1 MLQTPFHAYYT
12 AMKLNMLQ
20 DEDTYLPVFAEGKID
35 VYPYQVAAALFA
47 VRNPY
52 QKGVILCDEA
62 GMGKS
67 HEAMLIISQSWYEG
81 KNNIL
86 VAIPNPDL
94 LVQWAEMISEKYSI
108 PFCTAS
114 ENNSFAYD
122 GIVLTTYDYL
132 TQNIDKADKINWD
145 IVVVEEANAL
155 SSVYQDENTFMGASG
170 SKQAKQLKKFSKNT
184 FKILLTG
191 TPIEKNIMDLY
202 GLIYF
207 IDEELLPDPDTYMKR
222 YLRKPENYA
231 ELAGKVSK
239 YCFRTLRSQA
249 KQYAKIPERLHITL
263 EYEASEKEKELY
275 NLLFAYIEK
284 PDKIAFPQMEQY
296 DLALMLLGLLSS
308 STAAIRMS
316 LKNIIKRL
324 DISEEKQ
331 EFEKMLAVAED
342 ITEDTKS
349 KLLLAALEKLFPLL
363 KKLGA
368 NKKAV
373 IFTESVETQ
382 KYLYALLKDK
392 YKTLVYNGQSNV
404 DYTVI
409 KQFKADGEIIISTD
423 NGAKV
428 YNLEESALVINYD
441 LLYNTLKME
450 QRIDRV
456 HRINQ
461 QNDCIVLSFI
471 NKDNFADVRKLEL
484 VSKRH
489 ILSDGVFGVS
499 DAVIGGFC
507 DDLDRAIKS
516 LNARTKAQVEK
527 DYQTTLSQNEDEN
540 RQLVESAEDI
550 LFTTFTK
557 ELSDKI
563 KITPQYVEEKSKAVN
578 DELWE
583 LTRYYFEEYNKT
595 HDDCY
600 FEINQNNRTIK
611 ATNYTQLPHLFYYPT
626 NSGNKAYKAIK
637 EFKKLSLLSPLSK
650 GITFNIGC
658 SDYGSITADCE
669 NCTIALYLIKLYAG
683 RREIKSIPVLVGVT
697 TDNRMLSYSE
707 CESILNSPVYSYEE
721 QGDRKPYWLKSGK
734 FDKMDGLVNLD
745 EYVKKEE
752 EKLTLLQHEEIDR
765 MKLAAANKKNN
776 LLHSHDYIELDMKQA
791 EKEKES
797 VRSDRLKLLMIERKI
812 SVLKNELSKKKE
824 GLFFDE
830 MQIDVD
836 LENQINEFLGRE
848 KITAKAERQFV
859 MEVINHE

>member
-1 MLQTPFHAYYT
+1 
-12 AMKLNMLQ
+12 MKLNMLQ

-108 PFCTAS
+108 PFCIAS

-145 IVVVEEANAL
+145 IVVFEEANAL

-170 SKQAKQLKKFSKNT
+170 SKQAKLLKEFSKNT

-222 YLRKPENYA
+222 YLRKPENYV

-382 KYLYALLKDK
+382 KYLYGLLKDK

-409 KQFKADGEIIISTD
+409 KQFKADGEILISTD
-423 NGAKV
+423 NGAKG

-471 NKDNFADVRKLEL
+471 NKENFADVRKLEL

-583 LTRYYFEEYNKT
+583 LTRYYFEEYNRT

-600 FEINQNNRTIK
+600 FEINEKNRTIK

-721 QGDRKPYWLKSGK
+721 QGDRKPYWLKSG
-734 FDKMDGLVNLD
+734 
-745 EYVKKEE
+745 
-752 EKLTLLQHEEIDR
+752 
-765 MKLAAANKKNN
+765 
-776 LLHSHDYIELDMKQA
+776 
-791 EKEKES
+791 
-797 VRSDRLKLLMIERKI
+797 
-812 SVLKNELSKKKE
+812 
-824 GLFFDE
+824 
-830 MQIDVD
+830 
-836 LENQINEFLGRE
+836 
-848 KITAKAERQFV
+848 
-859 MEVINHE
+859 

>member
-1 MLQTPFHAYYT
+1 
-12 AMKLNMLQ
+12 
-20 DEDTYLPVFAEGKID
+20 
-35 VYPYQVAAALFA
+35 
-47 VRNPY
+47 
-52 QKGVILCDEA
+52 
-62 GMGKS
+62 
-67 HEAMLIISQSWYEG
+67 
-81 KNNIL
+81 
-86 VAIPNPDL
+86 
-94 LVQWAEMISEKYSI
+94 
-108 PFCTAS
+108 
-114 ENNSFAYD
+114 
-122 GIVLTTYDYL
+122 
-132 TQNIDKADKINWD
+132 
-145 IVVVEEANAL
+145 
-155 SSVYQDENTFMGASG
+155 
-170 SKQAKQLKKFSKNT
+170 
-184 FKILLTG
+184 
-191 TPIEKNIMDLY
+191 MDLY

-368 NKKAV
+368 NQKAV

-382 KYLYALLKDK
+382 KYLYGLLKDK

-409 KQFKADGEIIISTD
+409 KQFKADGEILISTD
-423 NGAKV
+423 NGAKG

-471 NKDNFADVRKLEL
+471 NKENFADVRKLEL

-507 DDLDRAIKS
+507 DDLDKAIKS

-578 DELWE
+578 DELWK

-600 FEINQNNRTIK
+600 FEINENNKTIK

-669 NCTIALYLIKLYAG
+669 TCTIALYLIKLYAG

-697 TDNRMLSYSE
+697 TDNRMLSHSE
-707 CESILNSPVYSYEE
+707 CESILNSTVYSYAE

-752 EKLTLLQHEEIDR
+752 EKLTPLQHEEIDR
-765 MKLAAANKKNN
+765 MKLAAANKKNA
-776 LLHSHDYIELDMKQA
+776 LLHSLDDTELDMKQA

-812 SVLKNELSKKKE
+812 SVLKNELSKRKE

-830 MQIDVD
+830 MQI
-836 LENQINEFLGRE
+836 
-848 KITAKAERQFV
+848 
-859 MEVINHE
+859 

>member
-1 MLQTPFHAYYT
+1 MLGTPFHAYYT

-20 DEDTYLPVFAEGKID
+20 DEDTYLPVFAEGEID

-108 PFCTAS
+108 PFCIAS
-114 ENNSFAYD
+114 ENNSFTYE

-132 TQNIDKADKINWD
+132 TQNIDTADKINWD
-145 IVVVEEANAL
+145 IVVFEEANAL

-170 SKQAKQLKKFSKNT
+170 SKQAKLLKEFSKNT

-207 IDEELLPDPDTYMKR
+207 IDEELLPDSDTYMKR

-239 YCFRTLRSQA
+239 YCFRTLRRQA

-284 PDKIAFPQMEQY
+284 PNKIAFPQMEQY

-342 ITEDTKS
+342 ITEDSKS

-368 NKKAV
+368 NQKAV

-382 KYLYALLKDK
+382 KHLYSLLADK

-409 KQFKADGEIIISTD
+409 KQFKADGEILISTD
-423 NGAKV
+423 NGAKG

-471 NKDNFADVRKLEL
+471 NKENFADVRKLEL

-600 FEINQNNRTIK
+600 FEINENNRTIK

-697 TDNRMLSYSE
+697 EDNRILSHKE
-707 CESILNSPVYSYEE
+707 CENILNSPVYSFEE

-752 EKLTLLQHEEIDR
+752 EKLTPMQHEEIDR
-765 MKLAAANKKNN
+765 MKIAAANKKNN
-776 LLHSHDYIELDMKQA
+776 LLHSLDYIELDMKQA

-830 MQIDVD
+830 IQIDVD
-836 LENQINEFLGRE
+836 LEKQINEFLGRE
-848 KITAKAERQFV
+848 KITAKAERQFIV
-859 MEVINHE
+859 EMEGI